1 MTSSTPHLLFINGD
15 WQASAAGRY
24 SEVHSPANGD
34 LLGRVTEA
42 TAADVDLA
50 IDAAEQAFASWR
62 LTTALSRANLLLKL
76 NQLIERDRDALA
88 HTITREMG
96 KPLKEAQGE
105 LDYCI
110 DLIRFAAENARRIE
124 GDIIP
129 GSRSGEQILIQ
140 RLPHGVIAGIAAW
153 NFPAAL
159 LGRKLGPALA
169 AGNTVVLKPH
179 ELTPLTGLALAG
191 LIKEA
196 GFPPGVIN
204 IVTGGIEVGQRLV
217 ASPKV
222 KLVTMTGST
231 AAGKKIMAAAADT
244 LKEVRLELGGKAP
257 FIVMEDAD
265 LDAAVEAAVKARF
278 QNAGQICTSNER
290 TLVHASIYDRFVE
303 KLLSRVKTLKVGDPL
318 AADTEMGPKVS
329 AGELEK
335 VDAMVQR
342 ARQQGA
348 RLLTGGERLHG
359 EAYDRGHYYAPTVLD
374 GVTGEMDI
382 ARQEVFGPVLSLF
395 KVKDFEHAL
404 QLANASDYGL
414 SAYVFTNNLQY
425 LMRLST
431 DLDFGEIYVNREGGE
446 AAQGFHHGYG
456 DSGLGGEDG
465 KYGLDAYSRHKTV
478 YLNAA
483 KARD

>member
-1 MTSSTPHLLFINGD
+1 MPSNTPHRLFINGD
-15 WQASAAGRY
+15 WLASKAGRY
-24 SEVHSPANGD
+24 SEVHSPSSGA

-50 IDAAEQAFASWR
+50 IDAAEQAFEQWR
-62 LTTALSRANLLLKL
+62 LTTALARANLLLKL
-76 NQLIERDRDALA
+76 NQLIERDRSTLA
-88 HTITREMG
+88 HTISSEMG
-96 KPLKEAQGE
+96 KPLKEAQAE

-140 RLPHGVIAGIAAW
+140 RLPHGVVAGIAAW

-179 ELTPLTGLALAG
+179 ELTPLSGLAIAALV
-191 LIKEA
+191 KEA
-196 GFPPGVIN
+196 GFPPGVVN

-217 ASPKV
+217 ANPKV

-265 LDAAVEAAVKARF
+265 LDDAADAAVRSRF
-278 QNAGQICTSNER
+278 GNAGQICTSNER
-290 TLVHASIYDRFVE
+290 TLVHAAVYDQFVE
-303 KLLSRVKTLKVGDPL
+303 KLLARIKRLKVGDPL
-318 AADTEMGPKVS
+318 AADTDMGPKVS
-329 AGELEK
+329 AAELDK
-335 VDAMVQR
+335 VDRMVQK

-348 RLLTGGERLHG
+348 RVLLGGERLQG
-359 EAYDRGHYYAPTVLD
+359 EAYDQGHFYAPTVLD
-374 GVTGEMDI
+374 GVTTDMEI
-382 ARQEVFGPVLSLF
+382 AHQEVFGPVLSLI
-395 KVKDFEHAL
+395 KVADFEEAL
-404 QLANASDYGL
+404 RLANDSVYGL
-414 SAYVFTNNLQY
+414 SAYIFTNNLQY
-425 LMRLST
+425 LMRLGT

-478 YLNAA
+478 YLNAG
-483 KARD
+483 RTRI

>member
-1 MTSSTPHLLFINGD
+1 MTSTTPHLLFINGE

-76 NQLIERDRDALA
+76 NQLIERDRDTLA

-96 KPLKEAQGE
+96 KPLKEAQAE

-129 GSRSGEQILIQ
+129 GSRRGEQILIQ

-196 GFPPGVIN
+196 GFPAGVIN

-303 KLLSRVKTLKVGDPL
+303 KLLARVKTLKVGDPL

-404 QLANASDYGL
+404 ELANASDYGL

-425 LMRLST
+425 LMRLNT

>member
-105 LDYCI
+105 LNYCI

-303 KLLSRVKTLKVGDPL
+303 KLLARVKTLKVGDPL

>member
-1 MTSSTPHLLFINGD
+1 MTSTTPHLLFINGD

-96 KPLKEAQGE
+96 KPLKEAHGE

-140 RLPHGVIAGIAAW
+140 RLPHGVVAGIAAW

-196 GFPPGVIN
+196 GFPAGVIN

-303 KLLSRVKTLKVGDPL
+303 KLLARVKTLKVGDPL

-404 QLANASDYGL
+404 ELANASVYGL

-425 LMRLST
+425 LMRLNT

-483 KARD
+483 KARG

>member
-303 KLLSRVKTLKVGDPL
+303 KLLARVKTLKVGDPL

>member
-1 MTSSTPHLLFINGD
+1 M
-15 WQASAAGRY
+15 
-24 SEVHSPANGD
+24 
-34 LLGRVTEA
+34 
-42 TAADVDLA
+42 
-50 IDAAEQAFASWR
+50 
-62 LTTALSRANLLLKL
+62 
-76 NQLIERDRDALA
+76 
-88 HTITREMG
+88 
-96 KPLKEAQGE
+96 
-105 LDYCI
+105 
-110 DLIRFAAENARRIE
+110 
-124 GDIIP
+124 
-129 GSRSGEQILIQ
+129 
-140 RLPHGVIAGIAAW
+140 
-153 NFPAAL
+153 
-159 LGRKLGPALA
+159 
-169 AGNTVVLKPH
+169 VLKPH

-303 KLLSRVKTLKVGDPL
+303 KLLARVKTLNVGDPL

-342 ARQQGA
+342 VSR
-348 RLLTGGERLHG
+348 
-359 EAYDRGHYYAPTVLD
+359 V
-374 GVTGEMDI
+374 
-382 ARQEVFGPVLSLF
+382 PVC
-395 KVKDFEHAL
+395 
-404 QLANASDYGL
+404 
-414 SAYVFTNNLQY
+414 
-425 LMRLST
+425 
-431 DLDFGEIYVNREGGE
+431 
-446 AAQGFHHGYG
+446 
-456 DSGLGGEDG
+456 
-465 KYGLDAYSRHKTV
+465 
-478 YLNAA
+478 
-483 KARD
+483 

>member
-1 MTSSTPHLLFINGD
+1 MTSTTPHLLFINGE

-76 NQLIERDRDALA
+76 NQLIERDRDTLA

-96 KPLKEAQGE
+96 KPLKEAHGE

-140 RLPHGVIAGIAAW
+140 RLPHGVVAGIAAW

-196 GFPPGVIN
+196 GFPAGVIN

-303 KLLSRVKTLKVGDPL
+303 KLLARVKTLKVGDPL

-404 QLANASDYGL
+404 ELANASDYGL

-425 LMRLST
+425 LMRLNT

>member
-42 TAADVDLA
+42 TATDVDLA

>member
-42 TAADVDLA
+42 TATDVDLA

-96 KPLKEAQGE
+96 KPLKEALGE

-303 KLLSRVKTLKVGDPL
+303 KLLARVKTLKVGDPL